1 MSKIGSSLSIDN
13 VENFEG
19 LIKNFKVDSF
29 SKNSVLFNDNDL
41 LRMNSKNLKELSSE
55 ELKQNFKFNCDEKF
69 WQIIRGN
76 VEQFDEIQE
85 WYNIVSE
92 GINTKV
98 AVDKKLLDLIKISIP
113 EKIDLDTWQIWTKK
127 VLEKTDIKPK
137 DLFITIRMLL
147 TGKKFGPSMN
157 ELLTLFTKK
166 EILER
171 IETNSE
177 K

>member
-85 WYNIVSE
+85 WYNIVSK

-113 EKIDLDTWQIWTKK
+113 EKIDLPPQIQAVIHKEK
-127 VLEKTDIKPK
+127 VATFIKNYTEFK
-137 DLFITIRMLL
+137 SLL
-147 TGKKFGPSMN
+147 LK
-157 ELLTLFTKK
+157 L
-166 EILER
+166 
-171 IETNSE
+171 
-177 K
+177 

>member
-1 MSKIGSSLSIDN
+1 MTRKVKLVSTISSQEFPFESIEEFADNNESLEIRIEGIENAKINNGKFLWERYADFLPFSKINESISLG
-13 VENFEG
+13 EG
-19 LIKNFKVDSF
+19 
-29 SKNSVLFNDNDL
+29 
-41 LRMNSKNLKELSSE
+41 
-55 ELKQNFKFNCDEKF
+55 
-69 WQIIRGN
+69 
-76 VEQFDEIQE
+76 
-85 WYNIVSE
+85 
-92 GINTKV
+92 NTALV
-98 AVDKKLLDLIKISIP
+98 QADKKLLDLIKISIP

>member
-1 MSKIGSSLSIDN
+1 MVRASPIDN

-85 WYNIVSE
+85 WYNIVYE
-92 GINTKV
+92 GINTKG
-98 AVDKKLLDLIKISIP
+98 ALIKNCLI
-113 EKIDLDTWQIWTKK
+113 
-127 VLEKTDIKPK
+127 
-137 DLFITIRMLL
+137 
-147 TGKKFGPSMN
+147 
-157 ELLTLFTKK
+157 
-166 EILER
+166 
-171 IETNSE
+171 
-177 K
+177 